1 MILDN
6 NMTGDD
12 MKYEVNIILLLLL
25 LYYVFIFN
33 IYIEIS

>member
-12 MKYEVNIILLLLL
+12 MKYEVNIILLLF
-25 LYYVFIFN
+25 YYYIFIFN

>member
-25 LYYVFIFN
+25 YYIFIFN